1 MDYRIQQLRYRLR
14 EEPESRVFYQ
24 LGEILRREGEL
35 EEAVEVLRKGLGH
48 HPRYVAAW
56 VALGRALDGAGHPED
71 AEKAFARA
79 LELDPENSVAAR
91 SIGDIAARRGD
102 WVRAVKALKLARVL
116 APGDLSLDERIAAVE
131 AELSERGMLEGRDR
145 TPVPAEPPPAAPAP
159 AVWTRPV
166 RRPPPPVVTVSDED
180 PFAVTTAGDT
190 GVWELGEDVFT
201 RSRDRLGADPDIGQG
216 AEDEILR
223 ETPAREDVFGK
234 AEEDPALLEGAEATS
249 EVVAHGAAEALEED
263 LEDTVAA
270 EDARDTRQTVPIDAA
285 AADDD
290 EVGLEV
296 GDDVIDEVPRD
307 LRQGQPRIGPET
319 WSGPEAG
326 DGEPEDDEER
336 HELADELPL
345 PTMTLARLAL
355 QQGDRDLA
363 ERTLLG
369 VLERDPDHQ
378 EARSMLLALRS
389 ARSEAVTT
397 ERVPRAGHARIGA
410 LRRWLDTIRLGSERS
425 T

>member
-35 EEAVEVLRKGLGH
+35 EEAVEVLRTGLGH

-56 VALGRALDGAGHPED
+56 VALGRALNGAGQPED

-116 APGDLSLDERIAAVE
+116 APGGDSLDERIAAVE
-131 AELSERGMLEGRDR
+131 AELSARGMLEGPDR
-145 TPVPAEPPPAAPAP
+145 APAPAEPPPPARPRP
-159 AVWTRPV
+159 A
-166 RRPPPPVVTVSDED
+166 RRPPPAVVTVSDED
-180 PFAVTTAGDT
+180 PFAVAPAGDT

-223 ETPAREDVFGK
+223 ETPASREDVFGK

-263 LEDTVAA
+263 LEDTVVA

-296 GDDVIDEVPRD
+296 DDDVIDEVPRD

-326 DGEPEDDEER
+326 DGEPEDEEER
-336 HELADELPL
+336 DELADELPL

-389 ARSEAVTT
+389 ARAEPAIT
-397 ERVPRAGHARIGA
+397 ERVPRPEMARVVA
-410 LRRWLDTIRLGSERS
+410 LRRWLDTVRLGSERS

>member
-24 LGEILRREGEL
+24 LGETLRREGEL
-35 EEAVEVLRKGLGH
+35 EEAVEVLRTGLGH

-56 VALGRALDGAGHPED
+56 VALGRALNGAGRPED

-116 APGDLSLDERIAAVE
+116 APGDSSLDERIAAVE
-131 AELSERGMLEGRDR
+131 AELSARGMLEGGDR
-145 TPVPAEPPPAAPAP
+145 TPVPVAPPPAEPPPAEPP
-159 AVWTRPV
+159 RAVSSRPV
-166 RRPPPPVVTVSDED
+166 RRPPPPVVTVSVGD
-180 PFAVTTAGDT
+180 PFAVAPAGDT

-201 RSRDRLGADPDIGQG
+201 RCRDRLGADPDIGEG
-216 AEDEILR
+216 REEEDFLPASETNMAAAGPAAVVEAEREEVTGGSSAGEPTPAED
-223 ETPAREDVFGK
+223 
-234 AEEDPALLEGAEATS
+234 LEPDL
-249 EVVAHGAAEALEED
+249 AAEA
-263 LEDTVAA
+263 
-270 EDARDTRQTVPIDAA
+270 
-285 AADDD
+285 
-290 EVGLEV
+290 
-296 GDDVIDEVPRD
+296 
-307 LRQGQPRIGPET
+307 
-319 WSGPEAG
+319 GPEAPG
-326 DGEPEDDEER
+326 TRWRSEPFAGADLEPDVNGEPDEEER
-336 HELADELPL
+336 DELADELPL

-389 ARSEAVTT
+389 ARSEPVTT
-397 ERVPRAGHARIGA
+397 ERVPLTELSRIGA